1 MCSSFAR
8 CDALHA
14 SLRGE
19 EGFWRRI
26 GVAEHR
32 CQAGDHSS
40 ALLLEFLLS
49 QVAARPA
56 VQADS
61 RGSSFLPQWDR
72 SALARPTR
80 PASSKSVKTNTPSR
94 RRAKGSFILSGDLSE
109 GCAPQDLLSSGTK
122 RQFSC
127 KQSQDTNV
135 FHVPHLHFAN
145 SRHC

>member
-19 EGFWRRI
+19 DGFWRGI

-40 ALLLEFLLS
+40 ALLLESLLS
-49 QVAARPA
+49 QVAARP

-61 RGSSFLPQWDR
+61 RGSRFLPQWDR

-109 GCAPQDLLSSGTK
+109 GCSGKRRLRSSGFVELRDKKTIQLQTVTR
-122 RQFSC
+122 RQCFPRSTLAFC
-127 KQSQDTNV
+127 
-135 FHVPHLHFAN
+135 
-145 SRHC
+145 